1 MADYWKSQ
9 PKKFCDYCKCWIA
22 DNKPSIDFHER
33 GKNHK
38 ENVAKKISEIKK
50 KSLEKAKEEEKMS
63 KEFAAMEE
71 AAMKA
76 YQEDLKR
83 LGVKAESVGQS
94 STPKKQEEKKEK
106 KEKRK
111 KERETTKTSSN
122 ETKEW
127 VQGFSPEGYMYY
139 YNTISGESQWEKPEG
154 FQDNSQESQMTAQ
167 WIEGASED
175 GRTYYY
181 NTESGIS
188 TWEKPD
194 GFVSSSSESSQN
206 ENRSEETAE
215 MDSKG
220 AESDAEKGGSK
231 SELRKPKRNF
241 RRKTESDEEVEEKP
255 RKPKKFSPYGE
266 WQEVKRES
274 IDQQEAA
281 TVPQETSQ
289 AASQTAKPYGEWEEI
304 TEEEDP
310 YEKVDLEL
318 PNMESNTLPAP
329 VLEVPEDAQVVF
341 KEKTVTSLGDTTEGI
356 PVFKKRKFE
365 NGKSRNIRQRLNDH

>member
-1 MADYWKSQ
+1 ADFWKSQ

-83 LGVKAESVGQS
+83 LGAKAEPASQS
-94 STPKKQEEKKEK
+94 STPKKQEEKKK

-111 KERETTKTSSN
+111 KETTEMSSETN
-122 ETKEW
+122 EW
-127 VQGFSPEGYMYY
+127 VQGFSAEGYVYY
-139 YNTISGESQWEKPEG
+139 YNTTSGASQWEKPEG
-154 FQDNSQESQMTAQ
+154 FQDSVQESQTTAQ
-167 WIEGASED
+167 WIEGTSED
-175 GRTYYY
+175 GHTYYY
-181 NTESGIS
+181 NTESGVS

-194 GFVSSSSESSQN
+194 GFVSNSSKSGENEHHSEESSEIESKRDKS
-206 ENRSEETAE
+206 ENA
-215 MDSKG
+215 K
-220 AESDAEKGGSK
+220 ESNK
-231 SELRKPKRNF
+231 SELQKPKRNF
-241 RRKTESDEEVEEKP
+241 QKKAESDDEIEEKP
-255 RKPKKFSPYGE
+255 RKPKKISPYGE
-266 WQEVKRES
+266 WQEVKQES
-274 IDQQEAA
+274 IFDHED
-281 TVPQETSQ
+281 TEPSLPKTSL
-289 AASQTAKPYGEWEEI
+289 AASQIAKPYGEWEEI

-318 PNMESNTLPAP
+318 PDMDHDSLSDPI
-329 VLEVPEDAQVVF
+329 LETAEDAKMIF
-341 KEKTVTSLGDTTEGI
+341 KEKTVTSLGDTAEGI

-365 NGKSRNIRQRLNDH
+365 NGKSRNIRQRLSDH